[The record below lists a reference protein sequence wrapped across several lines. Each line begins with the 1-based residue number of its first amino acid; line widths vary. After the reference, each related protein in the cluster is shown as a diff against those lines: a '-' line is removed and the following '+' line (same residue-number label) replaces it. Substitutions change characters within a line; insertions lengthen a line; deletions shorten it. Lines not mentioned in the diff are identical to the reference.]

1 MVLLQKVGQIFQ
13 KVVVSTGCCAFLAL
27 ASQGAFADEIGDF
40 LFSQEVQ
47 SAEIS
52 PQNDALQTLLNYM
65 HNEDEGQDLLHFTD
79 EKEPFAP
86 ILRSGAVLVADADTG
101 EVLYNKNENIPMPI
115 ASISKLMSAM
125 VMLDA
130 AQNMNE
136 LIEITEADIDR
147 LKNSGSR
154 LTVGTRLSRQ
164 KLLLL
169 GLMSSENRA
178 IHALSRHYPG
188 GKSALLL
195 AMNAKAQALGM
206 SQSRFYDP
214 TGLDA
219 RNQSTAIDLAYLVQA
234 AYQYPLIR
242 SYSTAQGTTVKNN
255 RGRNLRYKNSNALV
269 REGEWNIGLQKTG
282 YIREAGRCMVLRTTV
297 SGRAVIMV
305 LLDAPSSYS
314 RVADARA
321 VKEWVSEQSL

>member
-27 ASQGAFADEIGDF
+27 SSQGVFADEIGDF

-52 PQNDALQTLLNYM
+52 PQNDALQTLLDYM

-178 IHALSRHYPG
+178 IHALARHYPG